1 MARALHG
8 PNVPQ
13 ALGIMIPPGLASH
26 SSNQERFPSSL
37 EMQAQ
42 LLDVGTERREGIRGR
57 GGGQGAGTRSATPS
71 ASTVWAQ
78 GGAGHPAPS
87 AESPLPPTRPASLPI
102 PPPARPT
109 GNDGAYGGSADVGG
123 SRPLP
128 VARVT
133 LGEGHGAQ
141 AEPPG
146 PRGTHHP
153 LTLRILG

>member
-57 GGGQGAGTRSATPS
+57 GGGAGSRDPQRNALRQHCLGAGRGWTPGPLGGVATATHPPS
-71 ASTVWAQ
+71 LAP
-78 GGAGHPAPS
+78 HPPS
-87 AESPLPPTRPASLPI
+87 RPAH
-102 PPPARPT
+102 RK
-109 GNDGAYGGSADVGG
+109 
-123 SRPLP
+123 
-128 VARVT
+128 
-133 LGEGHGAQ
+133 
-141 AEPPG
+141 
-146 PRGTHHP
+146 
-153 LTLRILG
+153 